1 MKALTN
7 QDYYN
12 ILIEATKEAFESI
25 ELKEFLYS
33 DEAMEDNKEIFVSQ
47 NSIEQLGIKK
57 SNDLIVNYQIEKNIV
72 VVFLRFLDRQQ
83 LIFNKS
89 HLIDRNY
96 FFKRCLA
103 VINVKLTEL
112 NKKEKYRIL
121 RGISDMGTPP
131 DTLLFLEYV
140 KFHIKNRALQSYE
153 VQEIKA
159 VEKTKP
165 KQGKPIK
172 EEKKSL
178 ELKDFFNKDF
188 DENKIQMI
196 KESFKDLKVGKKMAH
211 LIYILHTERKLIVY
225 YANDKTKARTHF
237 IKALTESDKR
247 TSGADYYFEKNNTTL
262 KDPHFKKDGDYS
274 TIKNQL
280 EAIIDVQ

>member
-96 FFKRCLA
+96 FFKRCLD
-103 VINVKLTEL
+103 VLNIKLTEL
-112 NKKEKYRIL
+112 NKKEKYRVL
-121 RGISDMGTPP
+121 RGISNMGTPP

-153 VQEIKA
+153 VQKVPAAETKKPKKTLFDFIHNVENKETFGQDLKNSFNTEKGKSIKA
-159 VEKTKP
+159 IINILKESEILIIIDGEFKTFYDLLKTLFDRNIGTYP
-165 KQGKPIK
+165 SINDAGKGNNVLNDGILKPIQQK
-172 EEKKSL
+172 L
-178 ELKDFFNKDF
+178 NPLIIRH
-188 DENKIQMI
+188 KI
-196 KESFKDLKVGKKMAH
+196 K
-211 LIYILHTERKLIVY
+211 
-225 YANDKTKARTHF
+225 
-237 IKALTESDKR
+237 
-247 TSGADYYFEKNNTTL
+247 
-262 KDPHFKKDGDYS
+262 
-274 TIKNQL
+274 
-280 EAIIDVQ
+280 